1 MMETHSTE
9 LSPDTAA
16 ITVSG
21 KVMMGADSEQIE
33 KRVEEALRAGK
44 RKIIFDISGVTTID
58 STGVGRFISS
68 FNKIMEAG
76 GDMRIAGATGHVFH
90 TFHVSLLDTV
100 FSFYST
106 VEEAAKA

>member
-1 MMETHSTE
+1 MMETHTTV
-9 LSPDTAA
+9 LTPGTAA
-16 ITVSG
+16 ISVSG
-21 KVMMGADSEQIE
+21 KVMMGAESEQIE
-33 KRVEEALRAGK
+33 QRVEEALRQGT
-44 RKIIFDISGVTTID
+44 RTIIFDISGVTSID

-100 FSFYST
+100 FSFYPT
-106 VEEAAKA
+106 VEDAAKA